1 MRVLV
6 TGANGYIAS
15 NLVRYLVL
23 KKYKVTA
30 IEQEGPNLDKLE
42 DLRGKIDVVKMWL
55 LSLKNWYNL
64 YG

>member
-30 IEQEGPNLDKLE
+30 IEQEGSNLDKLE